1 MEISGVTCTTLVMG
15 RLGGRCGVAWGEGKR
30 QTGIPILVS
39 KVALK
44 KMTASLNLSFF
55 LRKKRK
61 RELQGPWKE
70 SRRAHCARHA

>member
-1 MEISGVTCTTLVMG
+1 M
-15 RLGGRCGVAWGEGKR
+15 AWGEGKR

-55 LRKKRK
+55 LRKKTKTGAARSLE
-61 RELQGPWKE
+61 RVKE
-70 SRRAHCARHA
+70 SSLCQARMIPTGDIGPGFAPVF